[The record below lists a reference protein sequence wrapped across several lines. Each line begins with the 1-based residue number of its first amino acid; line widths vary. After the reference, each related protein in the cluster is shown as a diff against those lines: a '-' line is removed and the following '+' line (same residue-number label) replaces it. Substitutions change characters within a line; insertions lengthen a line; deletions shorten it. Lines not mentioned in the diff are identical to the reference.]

1 MEAPVSNLNHRSSY
15 FDRGRLFVRFQL
27 LTVVSVNTVSSE
39 MRRRVVSIRDLS
51 SG

>member
-1 MEAPVSNLNHRSSY
+1 MEAPVWNLNRRSSY

-27 LTVVSVNTVSSE
+27 LTVVSANIASSE
-39 MRRRVVSIRDLS
+39 MRLRMVGIRDLS